1 MIEEYIQGES
11 LETFVS
17 HQKSISEELIVK
29 LGIQL
34 CDIFTYLHHLSPYPI
49 LYQDLKPE
57 HIILCGDQVK
67 LLDFGIASFFTGFG
81 KNFQLYGTSRYCA
94 PEILR
99 GQPVTPAADIYSLG
113 RVLTEL
119 SDAMSCRC
127 SRQLRYILEQACAA
141 DPADRC
147 QEACDLKAALLRVPL
162 SENQQSSHLIRNIA
176 VIGSRPGAGATHISI
191 SLVST
196 MNQKH
201 IPAIYAA
208 ADGSASLLHAAR
220 ANHRLIDQNG
230 IFIYG
235 SFRGIPDYGNSVSVS
250 VPPDDCVVRDYG
262 TRAPALAELASF
274 DLILFVL
281 NGGDW
286 DFVQAAAYGKQL
298 ALLPQTRFLCNH
310 GCRSAAKAYARQLGH
325 RVYCFPED
333 AVPYDTTP
341 EKERLVSSILPK
353 KGGRRHLLF

>member
-113 RVLTEL
+113 KVLTEL

-127 SRQLRYILEQACAA
+127 SRQLRCILEQACAA

-176 VIGSRPGAGATHISI
+176 VIGSR
-191 SLVST
+191 LL
-196 MNQKH
+196 
-201 IPAIYAA
+201 
-208 ADGSASLLHAAR
+208 SA
-220 ANHRLIDQNG
+220 
-230 IFIYG
+230 
-235 SFRGIPDYGNSVSVS
+235 P
-250 VPPDDCVVRDYG
+250 
-262 TRAPALAELASF
+262 
-274 DLILFVL
+274 
-281 NGGDW
+281 
-286 DFVQAAAYGKQL
+286 
-298 ALLPQTRFLCNH
+298 
-310 GCRSAAKAYARQLGH
+310 
-325 RVYCFPED
+325 
-333 AVPYDTTP
+333 
-341 EKERLVSSILPK
+341 
-353 KGGRRHLLF
+353 

>member
-127 SRQLRYILEQACAA
+127 SRQLRCILKQACAA

-201 IPAIYAA
+201 IPAIYIA

-220 ANHRLIDQNG
+220 ANHRLIDQSG

-235 SFRGIPDYGNSVSVS
+235 SFRGIPDYGDSISVS

-262 TRAPALAELASF
+262 ADTFSLQSRLPLCRKGIRTAVRPPRLLLSGRCGSIRYNTRKGTAC
-274 DLILFVL
+274 FVHL
-281 NGGDW
+281 
-286 DFVQAAAYGKQL
+286 
-298 ALLPQTRFLCNH
+298 T
-310 GCRSAAKAYARQLGH
+310 
-325 RVYCFPED
+325 E
-333 AVPYDTTP
+333 
-341 EKERLVSSILPK
+341 ERRETASSILIATKPK
-353 KGGRRHLLF
+353 HTSPSAFSDVIRGLA

>member
-1 MIEEYIQGES
+1 
-11 LETFVS
+11 
-17 HQKSISEELIVK
+17 
-29 LGIQL
+29 
-34 CDIFTYLHHLSPYPI
+34 
-49 LYQDLKPE
+49 
-57 HIILCGDQVK
+57 
-67 LLDFGIASFFTGFG
+67 
-81 KNFQLYGTSRYCA
+81 
-94 PEILR
+94 
-99 GQPVTPAADIYSLG
+99 
-113 RVLTEL
+113 
-119 SDAMSCRC
+119 MSCRC

-220 ANHRLIDQNG
+220 ANHRLIDQSG

-235 SFRGIPDYGNSVSVS
+235 SFRGIPDYGDGISVS

-281 NGGDW
+281 TGGDW
-286 DFVQAAAYGKQL
+286 DFLQAAAYGKQL

>member
-127 SRQLRYILEQACAA
+127 SRQLRCILKQTCAA

-201 IPAIYAA
+201 IPAIYIA

-220 ANHRLIDQNG
+220 VNHRLIDQSG

-235 SFRGIPDYGNSVSVS
+235 SFRGIPDYGDSISVS
-250 VPPDDCVVRDYG
+250 VPPDDCVAPKKEIWSYVLLPVWTITYKGRDGKVYYYSMNG
-262 TRAPALAELASF
+262 QNGNICG
-274 DLILFVL
+274 DLPV
-281 NGGDW
+281 DRPR
-286 DFVQAAAYGKQL
+286 L
-298 ALLPQTRFLCNH
+298 ALTSLLIALGILVFGLLGGYFLW
-310 GCRSAAKAYARQLGH
+310 
-325 RVYCFPED
+325 
-333 AVPYDTTP
+333 
-341 EKERLVSSILPK
+341 
-353 KGGRRHLLF
+353 

>member
-1 MIEEYIQGES
+1 MRH
-11 LETFVS
+11 F
-17 HQKSISEELIVK
+17 
-29 LGIQL
+29 
-34 CDIFTYLHHLSPYPI
+34 YLS
-49 LYQDLKPE
+49 
-57 HIILCGDQVK
+57 
-67 LLDFGIASFFTGFG
+67 ASFISIPDPVSGLKTGAYYIMWRSG
-81 KNFQLYGTSRYCA
+81 KITRFWHCIFFYRFRKKFPTLRDKPLLAHRKSCA
-94 PEILR
+94 DSPSLR
-99 GQPVTPAADIYSLG
+99 AADIYSLG

-127 SRQLRYILEQACAA
+127 SRQLRCILKQTCAA

-201 IPAIYAA
+201 IPAIYIA

-220 ANHRLIDQNG
+220 VNHRLIDQSG

-235 SFRGIPDYGNSVSVS
+235 SFRGIPDYGDSISVS

-281 NGGDW
+281 NGRRLGFCTGSRLWETAGTAATDTFSLQSRLPLCRKGIRTAVRPPRLLLSGRCGSIRYNTRKGTAC
-286 DFVQAAAYGKQL
+286 FVHL
-298 ALLPQTRFLCNH
+298 T
-310 GCRSAAKAYARQLGH
+310 
-325 RVYCFPED
+325 E
-333 AVPYDTTP
+333 
-341 EKERLVSSILPK
+341 ERRETASSILIATKPK
-353 KGGRRHLLF
+353 HTSPSAFSDVIRGLA

>member
-67 LLDFGIASFFTGFG
+67 LLDFGIASFLPVSEKISNFTGQAATAHR
-81 KNFQLYGTSRYCA
+81 KSCA
-94 PEILR
+94 DSPSLR
-99 GQPVTPAADIYSLG
+99 AADIYSLG

-127 SRQLRYILEQACAA
+127 SRQLRCILKQTCAA

-201 IPAIYAA
+201 IPAIYIA

-220 ANHRLIDQNG
+220 VNHRLIDQSG

-235 SFRGIPDYGNSVSVS
+235 SFRGF
-250 VPPDDCVVRDYG
+250 RTMG
-262 TRAPALAELASF
+262 TVYLFPFRRMTAL
-274 DLILFVL
+274 
-281 NGGDW
+281 
-286 DFVQAAAYGKQL
+286 
-298 ALLPQTRFLCNH
+298 
-310 GCRSAAKAYARQLGH
+310 
-325 RVYCFPED
+325 
-333 AVPYDTTP
+333 
-341 EKERLVSSILPK
+341 
-353 KGGRRHLLF
+353 

>member
-1 MIEEYIQGES
+1 
-11 LETFVS
+11 
-17 HQKSISEELIVK
+17 
-29 LGIQL
+29 
-34 CDIFTYLHHLSPYPI
+34 
-49 LYQDLKPE
+49 
-57 HIILCGDQVK
+57 
-67 LLDFGIASFFTGFG
+67 
-81 KNFQLYGTSRYCA
+81 
-94 PEILR
+94 
-99 GQPVTPAADIYSLG
+99 
-113 RVLTEL
+113 
-119 SDAMSCRC
+119 MSCRC
-127 SRQLRYILEQACAA
+127 SRQLRCILEQACAA

-201 IPAIYAA
+201 IPAIYIA

-230 IFIYG
+230 IFICG
-235 SFRGIPDYGNSVSVS
+235 SFRGIPDYGDSISVS

-310 GCRSAAKAYARQLGH
+310 GCRSAAKAYMTQL
-325 RVYCFPED
+325 
-333 AVPYDTTP
+333 
-341 EKERLVSSILPK
+341 
-353 KGGRRHLLF
+353 

>member
-1 MIEEYIQGES
+1 MRH
-11 LETFVS
+11 F
-17 HQKSISEELIVK
+17 
-29 LGIQL
+29 
-34 CDIFTYLHHLSPYPI
+34 YLS
-49 LYQDLKPE
+49 
-57 HIILCGDQVK
+57 
-67 LLDFGIASFFTGFG
+67 ASFISIPDPVSGLKTGAYYIMWRSGKITRFWHCIFFYRFR

-127 SRQLRYILEQACAA
+127 SRQLRCILKQTCAA

-201 IPAIYAA
+201 IPAIYIA

-220 ANHRLIDQNG
+220 VNHRLIDQSG

-235 SFRGIPDYGNSVSVS
+235 SFRGIPDYGDSISVS

-325 RVYCFPED
+325 RVYCFPGRCGSIRYNTRKGTACFVHLTE
-333 AVPYDTTP
+333 
-341 EKERLVSSILPK
+341 ERRETASSILIATKPK
-353 KGGRRHLLF
+353 HTSPSAFSDVIRGLA

>member
-127 SRQLRYILEQACAA
+127 SRQLRCILKQACAA

-201 IPAIYAA
+201 IPAIYIA

-220 ANHRLIDQNG
+220 ANHRLIDQSG

-235 SFRGIPDYGNSVSVS
+235 SFRGIPDYGDSISVS

-274 DLILFVL
+274 DLILFV
-281 NGGDW
+281 
-286 DFVQAAAYGKQL
+286 
-298 ALLPQTRFLCNH
+298 
-310 GCRSAAKAYARQLGH
+310 
-325 RVYCFPED
+325 
-333 AVPYDTTP
+333 
-341 EKERLVSSILPK
+341 
-353 KGGRRHLLF
+353 

>member
-1 MIEEYIQGES
+1 MA
-11 LETFVS
+11 LHLFLPVS
-17 HQKSISEELIVK
+17 EKISN
-29 LGIQL
+29 
-34 CDIFTYLHHLSPYPI
+34 
-49 LYQDLKPE
+49 
-57 HIILCGDQVK
+57 
-67 LLDFGIASFFTGFG
+67 FTGQAATG
-81 KNFQLYGTSRYCA
+81 A

-208 ADGSASLLHAAR
+208 ADGSCTASTR
-220 ANHRLIDQNG
+220 RQGKSSSD
-230 IFIYG
+230 
-235 SFRGIPDYGNSVSVS
+235 RPE
-250 VPPDDCVVRDYG
+250 RDLY
-262 TRAPALAELASF
+262 L
-274 DLILFVL
+274 
-281 NGGDW
+281 W
-286 DFVQAAAYGKQL
+286 K
-298 ALLPQTRFLCNH
+298 LPRDSGLWGQCICF
-310 GCRSAAKAYARQLGH
+310 RSAG
-325 RVYCFPED
+325 
-333 AVPYDTTP
+333 
-341 EKERLVSSILPK
+341 
-353 KGGRRHLLF
+353 

>member
-1 MIEEYIQGES
+1 M
-11 LETFVS
+11 
-17 HQKSISEELIVK
+17 
-29 LGIQL
+29 
-34 CDIFTYLHHLSPYPI
+34 SPYPI

-99 GQPVTPAADIYSLG
+99 GQPVTPG
-113 RVLTEL
+113 
-119 SDAMSCRC
+119 CRHLQ
-127 SRQLRYILEQACAA
+127 SRQGFNGAFGRHVLPLFQTASVHLRAGM
-141 DPADRC
+141 R
-147 QEACDLKAALLRVPL
+147 RRSGRPL
-162 SENQQSSHLIRNIA
+162 SGGLRSESRTASCTIIRESAVFASHSEHCRHREQTRCRRHAYFHFSCQHHESKAYSRNLYCR
-176 VIGSRPGAGATHISI
+176 GR
-191 SLVST
+191 
-196 MNQKH
+196 
-201 IPAIYAA
+201 
-208 ADGSASLLHAAR
+208 SASLLHAAR
-220 ANHRLIDQNG
+220 ANHRLIDQSG

-235 SFRGIPDYGNSVSVS
+235 SFRGIPDYGDSISVS

-325 RVYCFPED
+325 RVYCFPGRCGSIRYNTRKGTACFVHLTE
-333 AVPYDTTP
+333 
-341 EKERLVSSILPK
+341 ERRETASSILIATKPK
-353 KGGRRHLLF
+353 HTSPSAFSDVIRGLA

>member
-1 MIEEYIQGES
+1 MRRRSGRP
-11 LETFVS
+11 
-17 HQKSISEELIVK
+17 
-29 LGIQL
+29 
-34 CDIFTYLHHLSPYPI
+34 LS
-49 LYQDLKPE
+49 
-57 HIILCGDQVK
+57 G
-67 LLDFGIASFFTGFG
+67 A
-81 KNFQLYGTSRYCA
+81 
-94 PEILR
+94 
-99 GQPVTPAADIYSLG
+99 
-113 RVLTEL
+113 
-119 SDAMSCRC
+119 
-127 SRQLRYILEQACAA
+127 
-141 DPADRC
+141 
-147 QEACDLKAALLRVPL
+147 ACDLKAALLRVPL

-201 IPAIYAA
+201 IPAIYIA

-235 SFRGIPDYGNSVSVS
+235 SFRGIPDYGDSISVS

>member
-127 SRQLRYILEQACAA
+127 SRQLRC
-141 DPADRC
+141 
-147 QEACDLKAALLRVPL
+147 LL
-162 SENQQSSHLIRNIA
+162 
-176 VIGSRPGAGATHISI
+176 
-191 SLVST
+191 
-196 MNQKH
+196 
-201 IPAIYAA
+201 
-208 ADGSASLLHAAR
+208 
-220 ANHRLIDQNG
+220 
-230 IFIYG
+230 
-235 SFRGIPDYGNSVSVS
+235 
-250 VPPDDCVVRDYG
+250 
-262 TRAPALAELASF
+262 
-274 DLILFVL
+274 
-281 NGGDW
+281 
-286 DFVQAAAYGKQL
+286 
-298 ALLPQTRFLCNH
+298 
-310 GCRSAAKAYARQLGH
+310 
-325 RVYCFPED
+325 
-333 AVPYDTTP
+333 
-341 EKERLVSSILPK
+341 
-353 KGGRRHLLF
+353 

>member
-127 SRQLRYILEQACAA
+127 SRQLRCILEQACAA

-147 QEACDLKAALLRVPL
+147 QEACDLKAAMLRVPL
-162 SENQQSSHLIRNIA
+162 SAVFASHSEHCR
-176 VIGSRPGAGATHISI
+176 
-191 SLVST
+191 
-196 MNQKH
+196 
-201 IPAIYAA
+201 
-208 ADGSASLLHAAR
+208 
-220 ANHRLIDQNG
+220 HR
-230 IFIYG
+230 
-235 SFRGIPDYGNSVSVS
+235 
-250 VPPDDCVVRDYG
+250 
-262 TRAPALAELASF
+262 E
-274 DLILFVL
+274 
-281 NGGDW
+281 
-286 DFVQAAAYGKQL
+286 
-298 ALLPQTRFLCNH
+298 QTRCRRHAYFHFSCQHHESKTYSRHLYCR
-310 GCRSAAKAYARQLGH
+310 GRARIASTRRQGKSSSDRPERDLYLWKLPRDSGLWGQYICFRSAG
-325 RVYCFPED
+325 
-333 AVPYDTTP
+333 
-341 EKERLVSSILPK
+341 
-353 KGGRRHLLF
+353 